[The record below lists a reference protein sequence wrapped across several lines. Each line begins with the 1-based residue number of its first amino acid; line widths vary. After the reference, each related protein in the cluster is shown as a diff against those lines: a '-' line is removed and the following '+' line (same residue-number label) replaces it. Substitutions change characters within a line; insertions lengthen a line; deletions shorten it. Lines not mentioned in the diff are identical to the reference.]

1 MAAHILIGKDDP
13 TAWTTEDRRCFGLL
27 IHINIIHKHQA
38 VFEVSDMHSNSNE
51 HCESQ
56 RRHNYNE
63 DKAHLFDS
71 AGLLIPSI
79 LGVDPVTERM
89 FDQGKFMSLGP
100 PHSHDS
106 FYLDG
111 EIVGGS
117 FQLEFSSL
125 NKRKGIDKR

>member
-13 TAWTTEDRRCFGLL
+13 IAWTTKDRRCSGLL
-27 IHINIIHKHQA
+27 IHKHVHKHKA

-56 RRHNYNE
+56 RRHNYDE
-63 DKAHLFDS
+63 DKANQVDS

-79 LGVDPVTERM
+79 LGVDSVTERV

-100 PHSHDS
+100 PRSHDS

-117 FQLEFSSL
+117 FLLDRSSL
-125 NKRKGIDKR
+125 NKRKGIDKH